1 MKEAKN
7 RYHSSDSK
15 EKVAQYYINNQ
26 EALKENARNGY
37 RNLSEEEK
45 KVKRAYGRD
54 RYRNMTEDEK
64 NGLKEYQKKLP
75 GNKID
80 EY

>member
-15 EKVAQYYINNQ
+15 EKVAEYYINNQ

-64 NGLKEYQKKLP
+64 NGMKGYQKNYQATK
-75 GNKID
+75 
-80 EY
+80 

>member
-15 EKVAQYYINNQ
+15 GKIAEYYINNQ
-26 EALKENARNGY
+26 EALKEDARNGY
-37 RNLSEEEK
+37 RNLPEEEK

-64 NGLKEYQKKLP
+64 NGMKGYQKNYQATK
-75 GNKID
+75 
-80 EY
+80 

>member
-15 EKVAQYYINNQ
+15 EKVAEYYINNQ

-64 NGLKEYQKKLP
+64 NGLKGYQKKLP

>member
-15 EKVAQYYINNQ
+15 RKVAEYYINNQ
-26 EALKENARNGY
+26 EAFKENTRNGY

-64 NGLKEYQKKLP
+64 NGLKGYQKNYQATK
-75 GNKID
+75 
-80 EY
+80 

>member
-64 NGLKEYQKKLP
+64 NGLKGYQKNYQATK
-75 GNKID
+75 
-80 EY
+80 

>member
-15 EKVAQYYINNQ
+15 RKVTEYYINNQ
-26 EALKENARNGY
+26 EAFKENARNGY

-64 NGLKEYQKKLP
+64 NGLKGYQKNYQATK
-75 GNKID
+75 
-80 EY
+80 

>member
-15 EKVAQYYINNQ
+15 EKVAEYYINNQ
-26 EALKENARNGY
+26 ETLKENARNGY

-64 NGLKEYQKKLP
+64 NGLKGYQKKLP